1 MIFRRKKY
9 LSSLYDEVY
18 IKDIIE
24 RHNIEK
30 PYILEQILD
39 YLSSQIS
46 SLTNPTNVANA
57 ISDARKQKVDNNL
70 VSSYI
75 NYSIDAFLVSV
86 ARRYDIKGKS
96 YFKYPNKYY
105 FTDLG
110 LRNARLNFRQYDP
123 GHLMENAIYNELIR
137 RGYSVDIGVVIDRR
151 KGNYALKEIDFVVN
165 EGDRRIYIQSALRM
179 DDAIKIE
186 SELDSFRLTNDF
198 FKKII
203 IRNDINH
210 SYYDDNGFYHCSLID
225 FLLNRVDL
233 F

>member
-1 MIFRRKKY
+1 
-9 LSSLYDEVY
+9 
-18 IKDIIE
+18 
-24 RHNIEK
+24 
-30 PYILEQILD
+30 
-39 YLSSQIS
+39 
-46 SLTNPTNVANA
+46 
-57 ISDARKQKVDNNL
+57 
-70 VSSYI
+70 
-75 NYSIDAFLVSV
+75 
-86 ARRYDIKGKS
+86 
-96 YFKYPNKYY
+96 
-105 FTDLG
+105 
-110 LRNARLNFRQYDP
+110 
-123 GHLMENAIYNELIR
+123 MENAIYNELIR

-186 SELDSFRLTNDF
+186 SELDLFRLTNDF